1 MGGNTQPQAKSRK
14 LPGNRSLRLS
24 TCGFSSSLLTLRLAF
39 LASRRQRRRPDV
51 DRAGLGRVDVVDV
64 GGPTV
69 RGRVDD
75 RRGVARRLGEGDT
88 KIGRASCGDGGDVGV
103 V

>member
-64 GGPTV
+64 RGPTV

-75 RRGVARRLGEGDT
+75 RRGE
-88 KIGRASCGDGGDVGV
+88 IGRASGRERVRTEGGGGWCRG
-103 V
+103 